1 MMGIVRNLSIRV
13 PWHDRAWD
21 GHVCSDP
28 LGNSSCLSLKLI
40 AENRKDDVEA
50 KIPNELFDKLSPNQ
64 MPPCLRASGTFLSAH
79 SYSFESVMSY
89 SAWSKDHKHIQ
100 PRAVHI
106 PAWGA
111 VTIPYRW
118 MLKESGFEIAK
129 ELELAADKEREPPS
143 PDWLAR
149 TSWIQGFGNQEA
161 LLEAFAAPLVEEESL
176 VLFYATRTPLCDDE
190 RRVLLGGALL
200 NKKHDLQEYTY
211 DNAPKSALKAMVWE
225 RPIQHSIRR
234 AREGGGF
241 IGGFVMPYHDVLK
254 EFEQRPELNPV
265 DYIAFAPDDSRIQF
279 SYGSEHVSHG
289 AAAAALVAARNA
301 LERSTKI
308 LTGPWD
314 RYIRWIDERLSRL
327 WKLQGPAP
335 GLGVVLSALHS
346 GFNGTLFAMALADE
360 LEINA
365 DPWPVINQVFSG
377 KRKAPSGAPSVTSM
391 LRKRWDRISSDVEKI
406 DSLKLLARLELTV
419 EQAER
424 AVEVDASAILANPYV
439 LFENDRTAYEPISF
453 GMVDRGLYPGKE
465 VATAHPLPAKCDT
478 KLAEYDNEHRLRAA
492 CVEILENSTEDGHTF
507 LPIDKIKEAASE
519 LSVVHEIPLD
529 KDTVDICRDDFAP
542 VVKVTGRGDGIAVQL
557 NRYLAIGNMLGSAV
571 AGRLNNAPKPLSVN
585 WRSLVDKKF
594 GPLAK
599 NDADEDRARTE
610 KASALECLAAHRI
623 SVLIGPAGTGK
634 TTVIQLLLSRSDI
647 VGARVTLLA
656 PTGKAR
662 VRLAQQT
669 GQQGNVQTVAQL
681 LLGTRFDA
689 DTGRYFTNAEAPKI
703 EATTCIVDESSMLT
717 EDMLAA
723 IVDAI
728 PANCRLILVGDP
740 YQLPPIGAGC
750 PFVDIIEH
758 LNRAQ
763 SGKGV
768 AELRTPRRQD
778 EIAGSKGK
786 KTTPV
791 LARSDV
797 QLGAIF
803 SGRELPPAED
813 EIVVNA
819 IAGKDDE
826 TVRYRRWEKVAD
838 LPDLI
843 EKALSEEFGC
853 EKEDIVEAF
862 ELSLGATRNNK
873 GYLNFE
879 RACSEASANWQI
891 LSVNRN
897 APGGSI
903 YLNRRIK
910 DRLRARRLRDA
921 IESNKIPHYRDW
933 MRFIKPRGAEQ
944 IVYGDKV
951 ICVRNHKRVPYIYDI
966 KEKGEKEFLA
976 NGEIGM
982 VIGQMLWGK
991 ASPSFTHIEFAGR
1004 DDRNFSFTRSAFSE
1018 DGRPYLELAY
1028 AITVHKA
1035 QGSEFDIVMLILPS
1049 YSRLVSR
1056 EMLYTALTRQKRRIW
1071 ILHQGPFE
1079 KFLSLRQYVFSDI
1092 AGRYTNLLHAPNLQ
1106 APRLVADVPLGLKGS
1121 QRGFLE
1127 ERLIHRTRRGEMVS
1141 SKNELVIADILYD
1154 LEKKGYLK
1162 YRVEPPLPFDDGRGR
1177 WADFLIE
1184 AKGKTWYWEHCG
1196 RMDDES
1202 YRNRWQRKLKL
1213 YDANGYTTYSE
1224 KNPEGCLIVTEDGP
1238 QKGLDSPALAE
1249 LARRLFAT

>member
-1 MMGIVRNLSIRV
+1 MGFVRNLSIRV

-28 LGNSSCLSLKLI
+28 LGNSSCLALKLI
-40 AENRKDDVEA
+40 AENRKDDIEQ
-50 KIPNELFDKLSPNQ
+50 KLPNEAFDALSPDQ
-64 MPPCLRASGTFLSAH
+64 VPPCLRASGTFLSSH
-79 SYSFESVMSY
+79 SHSFESVMAY
-89 SAWSKDHKHIQ
+89 STWSKDHKHIQ
-100 PRAVHI
+100 PRLVHV

-111 VTIPYRW
+111 LTIPYRW
-118 MLKESGFEIAK
+118 MLKESGFQIAK
-129 ELELAADKEREPPS
+129 ELELDASIEREPDS
-143 PDWLAR
+143 PDWLKR

-161 LLEAFAAPLVEEESL
+161 LLEAFAAPLVEQESL

-190 RRVLLGGALL
+190 RRVVLGGAVL
-200 NKKHDLQEYTY
+200 NKKNDLQEFAYK
-211 DNAPKSALKAMVWE
+211 DAPKSALKTMGWE
-225 RPIQHSIRR
+225 RSIQHSIRR
-234 AREGGGF
+234 ARGGGGF
-241 IGGFVMPYHDVLK
+241 VDGFVMPYQELLK
-254 EFEQRPELNPV
+254 ELEQRPELNPI

-301 LERSTKI
+301 LNRSAKI

-314 RYIRWIDERLSRL
+314 RYIHWIDDRLSRL

-365 DPWPVINQVFSG
+365 DPWPVIDKIFTG
-377 KRKAPSGAPSVTSM
+377 KRKPPASAPPITGM
-391 LRKRWDRISSDVEKI
+391 FRKRWERIRADAEKM
-406 DSLKLLARLELTV
+406 DSLKLLARFELTADQATRALEV
-419 EQAER
+419 ETSK
-424 AVEVDASAILANPYV
+424 VLTNPYV
-439 LFENDRTAYEPISF
+439 LFENDRTAYDPMSF
-453 GMVDRGLYPGKE
+453 GMIDRGLYPGKE
-465 VATAHPLPAKCDT
+465 VAAAHPLPTKCNEN
-478 KLAEYDNEHRLRAA
+478 LGEYDNEYRLRAA
-492 CVEILENSTEDGHTF
+492 CVEILENSSQDGHTF
-507 LPIDKIKEAASE
+507 LPIDKVKQVAPE

-529 KDTVDICRDDFAP
+529 KDIVDICRDDFAP
-542 VVKVTGRGDGIAVQL
+542 VV
-557 NRYLAIGNMLGSAV
+557 AV
-571 AGRLNNAPKPLSVN
+571 AGKGDRITVQLDRFLDIGILLSKAVTERLKNAPKPLSVN
-585 WRSLVDKKF
+585 WRALVDKKF

-599 NDADEDRARTE
+599 GDSDEDRARAE
-610 KASALECLAAHRI
+610 KAAALESLAANRVG
-623 SVLIGPAGTGK
+623 VLIGPAGTGK

-647 VGARVTLLA
+647 VGARVLLLA

-669 GQQGNVQTVAQL
+669 GRQGNVQTVAQF

-689 DTGRYFTNAEAPKI
+689 DTGRYYTNPEAPKT

-728 PANCRLILVGDP
+728 PANCRLLLVGDP

-758 LNRAQ
+758 LKRAHG
-763 SGKGV
+763 GKGV
-768 AELRTPRRQD
+768 AELRTARRQD
-778 EIAGSKGK
+778 EIAQGKGK
-786 KTTPV
+786 KATPV

-803 SGRELPPAED
+803 SGRELPPGED

-826 TVRYRRWEKVAD
+826 TVRYRRWEKVAE

-843 EKALSEEFGC
+843 EAALAEEFGC
-853 EKEDIVEAF
+853 SKDNLVADLEI
-862 ELSLGATRNNK
+862 SLGATRTAK
-873 GYLNFE
+873 GFLNFDPG
-879 RACSEASANWQI
+879 CSEATANWQI

-910 DRLRARRLRDA
+910 DRLRTKRLRDA
-921 IESNKIPHYRDW
+921 IESNKVPAYRDW

-951 ICVRNHKRVPYIYDI
+951 ICVRNHKREPYIYATKQ
-966 KEKGEKEFLA
+966 KEDREYLA

-982 VIGQMLWGK
+982 VIGQCTWPRGT
-991 ASPSFTHIEFAGR
+991 PSFTNIEFAER
-1004 DDRNFSFTRSAFSE
+1004 DDRSFGFKRSAFSD
-1018 DGRPYLELAY
+1018 DGKPYLELAY

-1035 QGSEFDIVMLILPS
+1035 QGSEFGVVMLVLPS
-1049 YSRLVSR
+1049 SSRLVSR

-1106 APRLVADVPLGLKGS
+1106 APRLVADVPIGLKGS

-1127 ERLIHRTRRGEMVS
+1127 ERLIHRTFRGEMVS
-1141 SKNELVIADILYD
+1141 SKNEMVIANILYD
-1154 LEKKGYLK
+1154 LEKQGLLK
-1162 YRVEPPLPFDDGRGR
+1162 YRIEPQLPFDDGRGR
-1177 WADFLIE
+1177 WADFLVE
-1184 AKGKTWYWEHCG
+1184 ANGKSWYWEHCG
-1196 RMDDES
+1196 RMDDDS
-1202 YRNRWQRKLKL
+1202 YRKRWERKLKL
-1213 YDANGYTTYSE
+1213 YVANGYTTYSDE
-1224 KNPEGCLIVTEDGP
+1224 NPDGRLIVTVDGP
-1238 QKGLDSPALAE
+1238 EKGLDSPALAE
-1249 LARRLFAT
+1249 LARKLFAN